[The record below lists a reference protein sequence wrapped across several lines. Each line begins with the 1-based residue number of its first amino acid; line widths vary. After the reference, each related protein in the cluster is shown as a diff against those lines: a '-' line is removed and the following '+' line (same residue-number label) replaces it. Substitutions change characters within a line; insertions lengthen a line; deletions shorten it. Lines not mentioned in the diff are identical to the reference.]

1 MNPLKCLCF
10 TFLFCLVSSLL
21 PADSAKIYE
30 KVITIPTYGVEP
42 ADPNPRFYTGRVY
55 QGAQGRI
62 YPYAISD
69 VLTNKKNDETY
80 HVVYLENDYLRI
92 CVLPEIGGRI
102 FEAVDKTNNYDFF
115 YKQSVIKPSLI
126 GMLGAWISGGVE
138 WNFPHHHRARTF
150 MPMQH
155 TIKSND
161 DGSVTLWLSEMD
173 YRHRLRM
180 LIGLTLWPDSNILQA
195 ELKFFNPTPFV
206 HSFLYFANP
215 AVHVD
220 STYQVIFPPE
230 VEFVVQHAKREFAQW
245 PIADTRYGG
254 YNYQNV
260 DISWWK
266 NLPSPVSFFA
276 WQHSS
281 DYFAGYNHGLE
292 AGVAYVADSHL
303 APGKKF
309 FTFGGGD
316 QGKMWDKMLTDTDG
330 PYLELMAGAYS
341 DNQPDYSWIQPYEV
355 KTIKQ
360 SWFPIRNLGGL
371 SYANLNG
378 ALNLRVEQDRIFL
391 NLNSTRL
398 QENARLQLVA
408 NDKVFYETS
417 LSISPKNPAQLEIP
431 LPANI
436 AESDVNVKLLSND
449 GRTLLSYKPVQKA
462 SNPMPKAVEPPQ
474 EPKSYA
480 TNEELYLTGLRLNEF
495 YNPQIDPY
503 PYYEEA
509 IARDSNDVRVNT
521 QLGIL
526 YAQRGLWQEAEQ
538 RLLRAVGRLTLN
550 YTRPKDGE
558 AQYYLGVVQR
568 AMGKEDQA
576 YDAFY
581 RAAWNFA
588 WRAAAFYSLA
598 ELDCRWHDYDRALEH
613 VNEAIAMNAYNT
625 KALDLKAVILRK
637 LQKPLEAAAA
647 LDKVFE
653 IDVLDPWAKL
663 QEPDYVKSPDMNL
676 DLELCLES
684 ATNYADAGFY
694 QEAVDMLTSL
704 SESAHIPP
712 SPMLFYDLGF
722 YYDKLGDQNKALQY
736 LQKAAVLPA
745 DYCFPFRL
753 ESIDV
758 LNRAIELQPTDALAH
773 YALGNLLYDWQP
785 EKAVEQWNAAVTLN
799 PAFSAALRNLGF
811 GYAQTFGDN
820 EKSIQFYEK
829 AVKLNPQD
837 ARLLYELD
845 VLYEDVNAPL
855 KKRQALFSTHAKT
868 ALKRDDALARLVEVQ
883 VLAGDYDTAIQTLST
898 HHFNVWEGG
907 GSIHDLFVDAHLMRG
922 LRFLEAKK
930 YPQALADFNS
940 ALEYPD
946 NLEVGRP
953 IYDAQT
959 CRTLTLLGQTYA
971 AMGKAD
977 DAQRSF
983 EQAAQLRVGDDLLYF
998 QALAL
1003 KSTGNDE
1010 RAKKLYQS
1018 LVERG
1023 ESLLQKESEIDF
1035 FAKFGEKENQNKRF
1049 AHAYYLSGLGAL
1061 GLGDRAKAKTA
1072 FQHAA
1077 DYDGNNIWVNYYLKT
1092 L

>member
-1 MNPLKCLCF
+1 MNLLKCLCIIL
-10 TFLFCLVSSLL
+10 LFCTVRSL
-21 PADSAKIYE
+21 PADSAKIYDKE
-30 KVITIPTYGVEP
+30 IIIPTYGVDQP
-42 ADPNPRFYTGRVY
+42 DPNPRFYTGRVY
-55 QGAQGRI
+55 QGAQGHI
-62 YPYAISD
+62 YPYPISD
-69 VLTNKKNDETY
+69 VLTNEKNDKTY
-80 HVVYLENDYLRI
+80 QAVYLENDYLRI

-102 FEAVDKTNNYDFF
+102 FEAVDKTNDYDFF
-115 YKQSVIKPSLI
+115 YKQSIIKPSLI
-126 GMLGAWISGGVE
+126 GMLGAWMSGGVE

-150 MPMQH
+150 VPMQH
-155 TIKSND
+155 TQQTNP
-161 DGSVTLWLSEMD
+161 DGSVTLWLSELD

-180 LIGLTLWPDSNILQA
+180 LVGLTLRPDSNLLQA

-230 VEFVVQHAKREFAQW
+230 VEYVVQHAKREFAQW
-245 PIADTRYGG
+245 PIADARYGG
-254 YNYQNV
+254 YHYQNV

-266 NLPSPVSFFA
+266 NLPAPVSFFA

-292 AGVAYVADSHL
+292 AGVAYVADSDL

-309 FTFGGGD
+309 FTFGCGD
-316 QGKMWDKMLTDTDG
+316 QGKMWDKMLTDEDG

-360 SWFPIRNLGGL
+360 SWFPIRNLGGM

-378 ALNLRVEQDRIFL
+378 ALNLRIEQGQILLYL
-391 NLNSTRL
+391 NATRL
-398 QENARLQLVA
+398 QENARIMLIAHDQVIFEKRL
-408 NDKVFYETS
+408 T
-417 LSISPKNPAQLEIP
+417 LSPKNPAQFTLP

-436 AESDVNVKLLSND
+436 AESDINVRLLASD
-449 GRTLLSYKPVQKA
+449 EQLLLSYTPVQKA
-462 SNPMPKAVEPPQ
+462 GSPMPEAVKPPQ
-474 EPKSYA
+474 TPASYA

-503 PYYEEA
+503 PYYAEA
-509 IARDSNDVRVNT
+509 LARDSADVRVNT

-526 YAQRGLWQEAEQ
+526 YAQRGMWQEAEQ
-538 RLLRAVGRLTLN
+538 RLLRAVGRLTQN

-558 AQYYLGVVQR
+558 AQYYLGVVLR
-568 AMGKEDQA
+568 AQGKDDQA

-588 WRAAAFYSLA
+588 WRAAAYHSLA
-598 ELDCRWHDYDRALEH
+598 ELDCRRHDYAKALEH
-613 VNEAIAMNAYNT
+613 VNEAIAANAYNT
-625 KALDLKAVILRK
+625 KALNLKAVILRR
-637 LQKPLEAAAA
+637 LQKPLEAAAV
-647 LDKVFE
+647 LNKVFE

-663 QEPDYVKSPDMNL
+663 QDSAYIKSPDMNL
-676 DLELCLES
+676 DLETCLEV
-684 ATNYADAGFY
+684 AAIYANAGFY
-694 QEAVDMLTSL
+694 QEAVDVLTPL
-704 SESAHIPP
+704 STSAQFPA

-722 YYDKLGDQNKALQY
+722 YCDQLGDQSRAHFY
-736 LQKAAVLPA
+736 LQKAASLPA

-758 LNRAIELQPTDALAH
+758 LQHAIRLQPTDALAH

-785 EKAVEQWNAAVTLN
+785 EKAIDHWNAAVALK
-799 PAFSAALRNLGF
+799 PAFAAAFRNLGF
-811 GYAQTFGDN
+811 GYAHTFGDN
-820 EKSIQFYEK
+820 DKSIQFYEK
-829 AVKLNPQD
+829 AIKLNPQD
-837 ARLLYELD
+837 ARLLNELD
-845 VLYEDVNAPL
+845 VLYEAVNAPL
-855 KKRQALFSTHAKT
+855 SKRQALFSAHSKT

-883 VLAGDYDTAIQTLST
+883 VLAGDYDPAIRTLST

-907 GSIHDLFVDAHLMRG
+907 GSIHDLFVNAHLMRG
-922 LRFLEAKK
+922 LRRFERKK
-930 YPQALADFNS
+930 YAQALEDFHA

-953 IYDAQT
+953 IEDDQS
-959 CRTLTLLGQTYA
+959 CRTLALIGQTYA
-971 AMGKAD
+971 ALGKTA
-977 DAQRSF
+977 DAQLAF
-983 EQAAQLRVGDDLLYF
+983 VQAAQLKVADDLLYF

-1003 KSTGNDE
+1003 KNTGNDAQ
-1010 RAKKLYQS
+1010 AKQLSQS
-1018 LVERG
+1018 LIARG
-1023 ESLLQKESEIDF
+1023 ESLLIKETEIDF
-1035 FAKFGEKENQNKRF
+1035 FAKFGEKENQNKRYSQ
-1049 AHAYYLSGLGAL
+1049 AYYLSGLGAL
-1061 GLGDRAKAKTA
+1061 GLGERAKAKAA
-1072 FQHAA
+1072 FQRAA